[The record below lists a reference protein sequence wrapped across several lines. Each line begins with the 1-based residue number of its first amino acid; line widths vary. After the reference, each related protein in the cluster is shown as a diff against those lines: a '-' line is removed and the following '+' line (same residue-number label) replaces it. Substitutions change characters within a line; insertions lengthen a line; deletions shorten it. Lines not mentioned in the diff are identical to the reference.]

1 MRPTAMAP
9 GTEPEDQRPDGRV
22 WHALEVSDLLPALGT
37 SPQHGLPSDEAARR
51 LERHGPNELVEK
63 QRPGIWS
70 MLLGQLSNFIVIV
83 LIVAGVV
90 SAMLGD
96 YVEAAAILAI
106 VALNAILG
114 VVQERRAEEALAA
127 LRRMAAPEAQVIRDG
142 HRQTLPARDLVPG
155 DLVLLE
161 AGNFIPADLRLVETV
176 NLRVEEAA
184 LTGESVAVEKDARVV
199 LRQDVPLGDRLNTAF
214 MGTVVA
220 YGRGRG
226 IVVSTG
232 MHTQIGLIAAMLQA
246 GEDETTPL
254 QRKLDQL
261 GKVLGWAALGVCALV
276 FLIGWARGYEP
287 FDMFLVAVSLAV
299 AAVPEGLPAV
309 VTITL
314 ALGMR
319 EMIKRHAL
327 IRRLASVE
335 TLGSTTVI
343 CSDKT
348 GTLTQNQMTVTRLW
362 VDGTMLEV
370 TGQGYDPVG
379 QFRIDGQAVDL
390 LHQPGAA
397 TALWAAVLANDA
409 ALERAG
415 EGHASRFRVVGDPTE
430 SALIVAAVKGGADQD
445 RLGRAYPR
453 IDEIPFDSTRK
464 RMTTLHRVVEPSAAD
479 SSPFVDA
486 TQHEWVV
493 SATKGAPDIVVGLCT
508 HMQRMDDVRA
518 PLTPEMRQQI
528 LDANS
533 RMSEQALRVLAVA
546 YRVDR
551 ELPGEVSAE
560 TVERD
565 LTFVGLFGMI
575 DPGRAEVPPAI
586 DRARRAGI
594 RTVMITGDF
603 ANTARAIAEQIGLL
617 RPGGQVLTGA
627 DLAALDDASLVREV
641 ARTDV
646 YARVSPEHK
655 VRIVDAL
662 KSNGEIVAMTGDGV
676 NDAPAL
682 KRADI
687 GVAMGITGTD
697 VAKETADMVLTDDN
711 YASIVAAVEQGRVI
725 YSNIRKFVF
734 FLLSSN
740 VAEIL
745 IVLLATLAG
754 LPSPLTAIQLLWL
767 NLVSDGAPALAL
779 AMEKAD
785 PDVMDRPP
793 RPKKEPIIHGP
804 MLLGILVQAV
814 AQTSAVFAAFGVGL
828 FWHLEHALPAGVNPL
843 LGLLQYNWRG
853 AATDVQIAETMAF
866 VTLCLCELLRAF
878 TVRSERLSIFQIGPF
893 SNRFMLAAVLFSV
906 FLLLLAV
913 FVPFLQPIFNTHA
926 LSLKEWQVVIGL
938 ALIPAVCEE
947 ITKWFLRRRG

>member
-1 MRPTAMAP
+1 MRPSVTDSVPQSDDAQ
-9 GTEPEDQRPDGRV
+9 GDERV
-22 WHALEVSDLLPALGT
+22 WHALEVSDLLPALAT
-37 SPQHGLPSDEAARR
+37 SPQHGLTSEEAARR
-51 LERHGPNELVEK
+51 LEQHGPNELAEK
-63 QRPGIWS
+63 PRPGVWK
-70 MLLGQLSNFIVIV
+70 MLLGQFNNFIVIV
-83 LIVAGVV
+83 LIVAAVI
-90 SAMLGD
+90 SALLGD
-96 YVEAAAILAI
+96 YIEAAAILAI
-106 VALNAILG
+106 VVLNAILG

-127 LRRMAAPEAQVIRDG
+127 LRRMAAPDAQVIRDG
-142 HRQTLPARDLVPG
+142 HRQTFPARELVPG

-161 AGNFIPADLRLVETV
+161 AGNFVPADLRLVETV
-176 NLRVEEAA
+176 NLRIEEAA

-199 LRQDVPLGDRLNTAF
+199 LRQDIPLGDRLNTAF

-226 IVVSTG
+226 LVVTTG

-246 GEDETTPL
+246 AEDESTPL

-261 GKVLGWAALGVCALV
+261 GKVLGWAALSVCALV
-276 FLIGWARGYEP
+276 FLVGWARGYEP
-287 FDMFLVAVSLAV
+287 FEMFITAVSLAV
-299 AAVPEGLPAV
+299 AAVPEGLAAV

-348 GTLTQNQMTVTRLW
+348 GTLTQNRMTVTRLW
-362 VDGTMLEV
+362 VDGTLLEV

-379 QFRIDGQAVDL
+379 AFRVDGQPVDL
-390 LHQPGAA
+390 IRMPGAA

-409 ALERAG
+409 EIEQAE
-415 EGHASRFRVVGDPTE
+415 EGQASRFRVVGDPTE
-430 SALIVAAVKGGADQD
+430 SALLVAAVKGGADHD
-445 RLGRAYPR
+445 LLDRAYPR

-464 RMTTLHRVVEPSAAD
+464 RMTTLHRVVEPSTTD
-479 SSPFVDA
+479 LSPFTDA
-486 TQHEWVV
+486 RHREWVV
-493 SATKGAPDIVVGLCT
+493 SAMKGAPDIVLDLCA
-508 HMQRMDDVRA
+508 HVQHLDDSRT
-518 PLTPEMRQQI
+518 PLTETMRQQI
-528 LDANS
+528 LEANS
-533 RMSEQALRVLAVA
+533 RMSQQALRVLGVA
-546 YRVDR
+546 YRIDQ
-551 ELPGEVSAE
+551 EAPGEVTPE
-560 TVERD
+560 VVERD

-586 DRARRAGI
+586 ERARKAGI

-603 ANTARAIAEQIGLL
+603 ANTARAIADEIGLL
-617 RPGGQVLTGA
+617 RPGGQVLTGS
-627 DLAALDDASLVREV
+627 DLAAMDDAALKGEV

-662 KSNGEIVAMTGDGV
+662 RANGEIVAMTGDGV

-740 VAEIL
+740 VAEIA
-745 IVLLATLAG
+745 IVFLATLAG

-793 RPKKEPIIHGP
+793 RPTSEPIIHGP
-804 MLLGILVQAV
+804 MRLGILIQGITQTVAV
-814 AQTSAVFAAFGVGL
+814 LTAFGVGL
-828 FWHLEHALPAGVNPL
+828 LWHLENALPAGVNPV
-843 LGLLQYNWRG
+843 LGLLQHDWRADG
-853 AATDVQIAETMAF
+853 VDVQIAETMAF

-893 SNRFMLAAVLFSV
+893 SNRYMVGAVLLSV
-906 FLLLLAV
+906 VLLLLVV
-913 FVPFLQPIFNTHA
+913 FVPILQPIFNTHA
-926 LSLKEWQVVIGL
+926 LSLREWQVVIGL
-938 ALIPAVCEE
+938 ALIPAVSEE
-947 ITKWFLRRRG
+947 ITKWIMRRRG